1 LGALA
6 GVFTRSAEDT
16 KGLVENMLLTMRHR
30 GAEKSIA
37 LMQEI
42 GRGHFE
48 AAIGCGCHRNLEAK
62 FVKSRDVALALDGS
76 FFEIPQ
82 SDQIH
87 FALRRFN
94 ENLPI
99 RRTIAGV
106 AKETGDFAGLCC
118 WKGGLHAFRDIN
130 GLKPLYFSRTRTLL
144 AFASERKALW
154 KIRLSDAKRVLP
166 GHIYSMGVRGF
177 TETRVAQL
185 PHPTEKTMTI
195 HEASS
200 QLARLLT
207 RSIRRITKAVERVSV
222 AFSGGLDS
230 AVTAALAKGA
240 HPKVELVSVGLS
252 GSPELLTV
260 EKYARELDLPVTVE
274 TFSPDSLEEYV
285 RRVIW
290 LIEEPNL
297 MKVSVAVPLHWA
309 AMLAARRGCDVMLC
323 GQGSDELYG
332 GYYKYDRTLDS
343 KGRKALVAEL
353 YRSVVQAAEVNYER
367 DDQATSPFGVEL
379 RTPFADLDVIRFS
392 LGIPLD
398 LKVKSGNDLTRKW
411 VLRNVAKNMGLPED
425 IVWRRKKAIQHGTV
439 VENAIRKLS
448 KARNLT
454 ADAYLSK
461 IHEEVIK
468 TESMPGIS

>member
-1 LGALA
+1 
-6 GVFTRSAEDT
+6 
-16 KGLVENMLLTMRHR
+16 MLLAMRHR
-30 GAEKSIA
+30 GAEQSIA
-37 LMQEI
+37 LMQRT
-42 GRGHFE
+42 GGGHFE
-48 AAIGCGCHRNLEAK
+48 AAIGCGCHHHLEAK
-62 FVKSRDVALALDGS
+62 FVKSRYMALALDGS

-99 RRTIAGV
+99 RRTIAGI
-106 AKETGDFAGLCC
+106 AEQSGGFAGLCC

-144 AFASERKALW
+144 ALASERKALW
-154 KIRLSDAKRVLP
+154 KIRLTHVKRVPP
-166 GHIYSMGVRGF
+166 GHLCSLDVRGF
-177 TETRVAQL
+177 TETLAAQL
-185 PHPTEKTMTI
+185 PRHKQRTMTV

-207 RSIRRITKAVERVSV
+207 RSIRRTTKAVERVSV

-230 AVTAALAKGA
+230 AVTAALAKDA

-260 EKYARELDLPVTVE
+260 EKYARELGLPVTVE
-274 TFSPDSLEEYV
+274 AFSPDSLEGYV
-285 RRVIW
+285 RRVVW

-309 AMLAARRGCDVMLC
+309 AMVAARRGCDVMLC

-332 GYYKYDRTLDS
+332 GYYKYAKTLDNR
-343 KGRKALVAEL
+343 GRRALAAEL

-392 LGIPLD
+392 LAMPLD
-398 LKVKSGNDLTRKW
+398 LKVKPGNDLTRKW
-411 VLRNVAKNMGLPED
+411 VLRNVARNMGLPED
-425 IVWRRKKAIQHGTV
+425 IVWRRKKAIQHGTG
-439 VENAIRKLS
+439 VENAIRKLA

-454 ADAYLSK
+454 AEAYLSK
-461 IHEEVIK
+461 IHEEVIM
-468 TESMPGIS
+468 TESMP